1 MILLKV
7 SILIFVFTILH
18 ELGHVICSLS
28 LKLKI
33 TDMGFAYKPFPHFY
47 VSVKWPYKTYQK
59 VLYLFSGFFVYLII
73 LSLFLIFYSCNIT
86 NDIIKYALFLQLI
99 IETNPIYSDFVI
111 VQLVKKIYM
120 KSKNSTN
127 FKSIYKEAYTQHL
140 FSKFWYLHFFL
151 WTLIVFSL
159 IKMVKS

>member
-1 MILLKV
+1 MILLKI
-7 SILIFVFTILH
+7 SILVFVFTILH
-18 ELGHVICSLS
+18 ELGHVICSRL

-33 TDMGFAYKPFPHFY
+33 TGMGLEYTPFPHFY
-47 VSVKWPYKTYQK
+47 VSVKWPYILYQK
-59 VLYLFSGFFVYLII
+59 VLYLLSGFFAYLII
-73 LSLFLIFYSCNIT
+73 VGVCLIFYSFGIT
-86 NDIIKYALFLQLI
+86 NDIIKYALFFQLI

-111 VQLVKKIYM
+111 LQLVKKIYT

-151 WTLIVFSL
+151 WTLLIFSL
-159 IKMVKS
+159 IKMV